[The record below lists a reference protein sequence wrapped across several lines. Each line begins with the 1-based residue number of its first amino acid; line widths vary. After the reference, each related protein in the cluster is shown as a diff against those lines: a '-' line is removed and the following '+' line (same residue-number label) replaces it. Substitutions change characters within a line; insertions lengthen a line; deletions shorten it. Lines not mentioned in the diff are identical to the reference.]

1 MRKDRGWPCK
11 TSIPGSNPGG
21 ASNFS
26 NETAKRKPGQHRAAL
41 RMYVL
46 VYGPNKRSAP
56 PYARGR
62 NKQATSLQIDNDRPA
77 AVHRQ
82 REGLQRAAALGVE
95 GVLDDVWLPGDQFA
109 DHGLAGRRIDD
120 VAGPVQVLA

>member
-46 VYGPNKRSAP
+46 VYRAQQTLGAALRPRP
-56 PYARGR
+56 QQ
-62 NKQATSLQIDNDRPA
+62 QATSLQIDNDRPA

-109 DHGLAGRRIDD
+109 DHRLAGRRIDD